1 MSTARFLLAPLLLL
15 TLLCARATATPPP
28 DASITAAA
36 VDLERRLIAPCCWR
50 ETLDVHTSPTAT
62 ELRHEIR
69 SRLQAGESSLAIEK
83 SLVARYG
90 PKLRA
95 TLPDNLGYWLF
106 ALVVAGG
113 LLAVRWLRIQDL
125 QRKAK
130 GARPTSSPL
139 HAQTS
144 PAAESSL
151 PPLSAPARQ
160 RLEER
165 LDDDLALMQLE

>member
-1 MSTARFLLAPLLLL
+1 MSTSRLLLVPLLLL
-15 TLLCARATATPPP
+15 TMLCTRASATPP

-69 SRLQAGESSLAIEK
+69 SRLQAGESAIAIEK
-83 SLVARYG
+83 SLVDRYG

-106 ALVVAGG
+106 ALVIASG
-113 LLAVRWLRIQDL
+113 LLAVRWLRVHEL
-125 QRKAK
+125 QRKTNRAQK
-130 GARPTSSPL
+130 ASSPL
-139 HAQTS
+139 HAPTS

-151 PPLSAPARQ
+151 PPLSASAQQ

>member
-1 MSTARFLLAPLLLL
+1 MSTVRFLLAPLLFL
-15 TLLCARATATPPP
+15 TLLGAAASGAPLL
-28 DASITAAA
+28 DASITSAA

-50 ETLDVHTSPTAT
+50 ETLDIHTSPTAT
-62 ELRHEIR
+62 ELRREIR
-69 SRLQAGESSLAIEK
+69 TRLQAGESSITIEK
-83 SLVARYG
+83 SLVDRYG

-130 GARPTSSPL
+130 SARPTNSPL
-139 HAQTS
+139 HVLASQAT
-144 PAAESSL
+144 ESSL

>member
-1 MSTARFLLAPLLLL
+1 MSISRFLLAPLLLI
-15 TLLCARATATPPP
+15 TMLCARASATPP
-28 DASITAAA
+28 DASITSAA
-36 VDLERRLIAPCCWR
+36 VGLERRLLAPCCWR
-50 ETLDVHTSPTAT
+50 ETLDIHTSPTAT

-69 SRLQAGESSLAIEK
+69 NRLQAGESAIAIEK
-83 SLVARYG
+83 SLVDRYG

-106 ALVVAGG
+106 ALVVASG

-125 QRKAK
+125 QRKANP
-130 GARPTSSPL
+130 ARLASSPL
-139 HAQTS
+139 HAQTL

-151 PPLSAPARQ
+151 PPLSASAQQ